1 MFTKKYMEQ
10 NQTSNPNAG
19 KTLGIIGLVLG
30 ILTAVISFIPCL
42 GALAIYPGVVAIILS
57 IISMYQANKAK
68 VSSGLAIAGLVC
80 SIIGTVI
87 AGWQMYTINKG
98 VQILNE
104 SIKNIDTTELNES
117 LQSLDSLTK
126 ALDSIK

>member
-42 GALAIYPGVVAIILS
+42 GALAIYPGVVAIIVS

-87 AGWQMYTINKG
+87 AGWQMYSINKG

-104 SIKNIDTTELNES
+104 SIENMDTTELNQS

>member
-1 MFTKKYMEQ
+1 MEQ

-42 GALAIYPGVVAIILS
+42 GALAIYPGVLAIILS
-57 IISMYQANKAK
+57 VISMIQANKAK

-80 SIIGTVI
+80 SLVGTSI

-98 VQILNE
+98 VEILNE
-104 SIKNIDTTELNES
+104 SIKDIDTTELNES
-117 LQSLDSLTK
+117 LQSLDSLTE
-126 ALDSIK
+126 AIDTIK

>member
-1 MFTKKYMEQ
+1 MEQ

-42 GALAIYPGVVAIILS
+42 GALAIYPGVLAIILS
-57 IISMYQANKAK
+57 VISMIQANKAK

-80 SIIGTVI
+80 SLVGTSI

-98 VQILNE
+98 VEILNVKYID
-104 SIKNIDTTELNES
+104 SIELNES
-117 LQSLDSLTK
+117 LQSLDSLTE
-126 ALDSIK
+126 AIDTIK